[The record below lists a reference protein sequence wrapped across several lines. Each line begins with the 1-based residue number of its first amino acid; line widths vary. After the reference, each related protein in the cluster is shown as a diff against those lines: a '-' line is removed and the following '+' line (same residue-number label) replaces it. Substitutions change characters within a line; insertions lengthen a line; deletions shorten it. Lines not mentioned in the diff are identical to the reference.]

1 MANNMMQKTKLLI
14 IIIAFASSITID
26 ATPHRRFHYQ
36 PLFTISDFR
45 GGETTT

>member
-1 MANNMMQKTKLLI
+1 MMQKTELLI

-26 ATPHRRFHYQ
+26 ATPHCRFHYQ